1 MQRVMFIAAVM
12 PHSQSGDI
20 FFSVYFMFSHPCD
33 FHSHVKTPAFN
44 AYEEL
49 LVENISCE
57 RSKVFSM
64 GNKYS
69 GKILPKIC

>member
-1 MQRVMFIAAVM
+1 MQESYV
-12 PHSQSGDI
+12 HSSCDAI
-20 FFSVYFMFSHPCD
+20 FPKWRYSFSVYFMFSHPCD
-33 FHSHVKTPAFN
+33 LSTPAFN

-49 LVENISCE
+49 LVENIFYE

-69 GKILPKIC
+69 GKILPKMC